1 MHPLKTT
8 PPSVAFPILC
18 CCMKMCKNANE
29 VGELTPEEEQK
40 LRDDIK
46 EQTQRLDTVTHFYK
60 APAYKGTS
68 FSKEKLRAAGLTKGT
83 TSSTTIEDL
92 GFGILAWLGLLKFL
106 FFVYIVITV
115 FALTMM
121 SNYSS
126 YGLLDPSG
134 GLSGFKSIGKT
145 SMGSIGFQQ
154 NICIFQ
160 FLGMSGNGASE
171 ITCDKGL
178 IDGIVHHGARA
189 KISDEEKL
197 SLGLGDDW
205 CGASTALNPKDS
217 KKNFDCTAAYGTAL
231 TD

>member
-29 VGELTPEEEQK
+29 VGELTPEDEQK

-46 EQTQRLDTVTHFYK
+46 EQTQRLDTVIHFYK
-60 APAYKGTS
+60 APGYTGTS
-68 FSKEKLRAAGLTKGT
+68 FQKEKLKAAGLTKGT
-83 TSSTTIEDL
+83 SSSTTIEDL

-106 FFVYIVITV
+106 FFVYIAITV

-189 KISDEEKL
+189 KISDEDKL

-205 CGASTALNPKDS
+205 CGASTALKISKTKD
-217 KKNFDCTAAYGTAL
+217 FDCTASYGTAL
-231 TD
+231 AD